1 LDEPCFYECG
11 PCNARWS
18 EWFSARWREQVGR
31 SWWGED
37 VVSIRD
43 AIFGRKVTLESG
55 LDDDT
60 LHLLG
65 VNLFNKGLEEDFEQ
79 ALQP

>member
-1 LDEPCFYECG
+1 MLIDSSTVNRRTKVLTG
-11 PCNARWS
+11 
-18 EWFSARWREQVGR
+18 
-31 SWWGED
+31 WGED

-43 AIFGRKVTLESG
+43 AIFGRKVTIESG
-55 LDDDT
+55 LDNDT

-79 ALQP
+79 VLQP